1 LVGPKSEPG
10 DKAVDNLIL
19 GQQLPSQNTEY
30 DVKVKAF
37 EKAKTEEIDKLHIQL
52 QEKDYAIS
60 QLKTVIER
68 GKENLEHHTRILKRD
83 ILKAKEEKAFEI
95 EHLKIELRKADENN
109 SLINAKLQN
118 AFAELRSY
126 ERELKKIMNDQA
138 VREKEAAAANQA
150 IFKANE
156 KLTTENKSLTE
167 YTMELKRKLSDLHND
182 YDQYVKQSSSALQA
196 EVDKRCLPLQNETVK
211 LRHSLENLE
220 EEFKRLASEY
230 QRQGREFSSGKIKA
244 TERIAAISKDNDELR
259 AYIGRISLN
268 AKHMEPIF
276 SDDHYVLAFKQL
288 NDMIE
293 LWIVKHW
300 KKNTKQNWHPTSHE
314 RNLQGIAD
322 FGPTGREAAESLR
335 SQLLPFYAKKQS
347 PVRIRIPLIR
357 HIFAAF
363 LFDQI
368 FEPFAIGLDSQV
380 SHTLSIIED
389 DLFNQGIPIACE
401 AYHRS

>member
-1 LVGPKSEPG
+1 MVSPKSEPG
-10 DKAVDNLIL
+10 DKAVDNSIL
-19 GQQLPSQNTEY
+19 GQHLPSQNTEY
-30 DVKVKAF
+30 DVKFKAF
-37 EKAKTEEIDKLHIQL
+37 EKAKTEEIEKLHIQL
-52 QEKDYAIS
+52 QEQEYAIS
-60 QLKTVIER
+60 QLKTAIER

-95 EHLKIELRKADENN
+95 EHLKTELRKAAENSSLNN
-109 SLINAKLQN
+109 SRLQSALAHLSATQNKLS
-118 AFAELRSY
+118 A
-126 ERELKKIMNDQA
+126 IMSDQA

-150 IFKANE
+150 TFKANE
-156 KLTTENKSLTE
+156 KLTAENKSLTE
-167 YTMELKRKLSDLHND
+167 YTMELKTKLCDLHND
-182 YDQYVKQSSSALQA
+182 YDQYVEQSSSALQA
-196 EVDKRCLPLQNETVK
+196 EVDKRCLPLQNETAK
-211 LRHSLENLE
+211 LRHSLRNLE
-220 EEFKRLASEY
+220 EECCRLASEY
-230 QRQGREFSSGKIKA
+230 QRQGREFSSSKIKA
-244 TERIAAISKDNDELR
+244 AEKIAVISKDNEELR
-259 AYIGRISLN
+259 AYIGRISSN
-268 AKHMEPIF
+268 SKQMEPVF

-300 KKNTKQNWHPTSHE
+300 KKNTRQNWHPTSHE

-322 FGPTGREAAESLR
+322 FGPTGREAAELLR
-335 SQLLPFYAKKQS
+335 SQLLPLYANKPS

-368 FEPFAIGLDSQV
+368 LEPFAIGLDSQV

-389 DLFNQGIPIACE
+389 DLFSQGIPIAYE